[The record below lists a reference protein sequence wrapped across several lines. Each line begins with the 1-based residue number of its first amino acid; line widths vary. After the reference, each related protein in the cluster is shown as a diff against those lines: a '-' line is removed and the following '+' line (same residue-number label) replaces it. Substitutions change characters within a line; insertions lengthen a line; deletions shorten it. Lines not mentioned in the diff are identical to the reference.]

1 MYTCAKCFQK
11 GCKIQDMEKTLPEC
25 PSKNREI
32 QEEAKQLYQQP
43 ENHRTAFCAALT
55 EAGGYCQDTRL
66 IETIKFLHRGGYHR
80 IGVAFCIGLFKE
92 TQEIV
97 NILEYNEFEVVSVLC
112 KNGAITK
119 DFLGL
124 TDEQAVR
131 GNCKTESMCNPIGQA
146 LLMNEQKTEFNL
158 LVGLCVGHDTLFMKY
173 SEAPI
178 TVLAVKDRVTGHN
191 PLAPVYL
198 AQGYYNK
205 KFYPENPDEL
215 NPKDTEYNR

>member
-43 ENHRTAFCAALT
+43 ENHRIAFCAALT